1 MKVHR
6 LLLMNLM
13 SFSSDSRQNSGVTKM
28 DEKEFNDISDNDV
41 NNSISAY
48 LPAGDDAG
56 FEIKK
61 HNFEQYKEEIRAF
74 ANEAETDISISSVNS
89 KKDVGEWF
97 AEWLTGGGIGGD
109 HKVTGKEF
117 NDLVGEV
124 QNCFLD
130 TSKSIRNIMS
140 GFMKVYDTFES
151 LDNDYIKSILIN
163 VNRIGGESS
172 KRSDEVKKLASVIK
186 KFKNQFDEEVDALS
200 DKLDQESSR
209 IDSMLEFI
217 ENLKELEHLG
227 DVDDMYDRLYSTEE
241 AIHTLRDEVDSL
253 TLELEQKRSDTEKL
267 SEIIESTHTMNKK
280 IRFAYIVAGSS
291 LGLTLIELIIIMAKV
306 IF

>member
-1 MKVHR
+1 M
-6 LLLMNLM
+6 
-13 SFSSDSRQNSGVTKM
+13 
-28 DEKEFNDISDNDV
+28 
-41 NNSISAY
+41 
-48 LPAGDDAG
+48 
-56 FEIKK
+56 
-61 HNFEQYKEEIRAF
+61 
-74 ANEAETDISISSVNS
+74 
-89 KKDVGEWF
+89 
-97 AEWLTGGGIGGD
+97 
-109 HKVTGKEF
+109 
-117 NDLVGEV
+117 
-124 QNCFLD
+124 
-130 TSKSIRNIMS
+130 
-140 GFMKVYDTFES
+140 
-151 LDNDYIKSILIN
+151 
-163 VNRIGGESS
+163 
-172 KRSDEVKKLASVIK
+172 KKLASVIK